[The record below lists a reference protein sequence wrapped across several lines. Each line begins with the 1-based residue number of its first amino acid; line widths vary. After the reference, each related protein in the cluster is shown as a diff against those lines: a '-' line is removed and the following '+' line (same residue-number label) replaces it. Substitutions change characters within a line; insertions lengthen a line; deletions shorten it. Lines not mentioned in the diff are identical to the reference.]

1 MEQRELRERK
11 GEIGMGDDRV
21 RDWRAGVLGPG
32 GEGLDFTLS
41 AVVGNEGVKAGNSK
55 IAFVAEKEQ
64 AGLSTEKALESR

>member
-11 GEIGMGDDRV
+11 GEIGMGDD

-64 AGLSTEKALESR
+64 AGRSTEKALESR